1 MNKARR
7 VLVVGVGAMTPAV
20 IAADQ
25 VQARSVQ
32 PAAIRTAQGDTP
44 RIALDQEALKRALLE
59 LSPAEKL
66 RIAGDR
72 IRLAKVTRRTTAPQ
86 DNTTLSTCK
95 QGACGGQ
102 TSAPGVCVQ
111 RAKPPPAPVTPQRAR

>member
-44 RIALDQEALKRALLE
+44 RIALDQEALKRALLG

-72 IRLAKVTRRTTAPQ
+72 IRLAKSKVQPTSKGTGAVKQTA
-86 DNTTLSTCK
+86 SAGATCT
-95 QGACGGQ
+95 QRPATAAC
-102 TSAPGVCVQ
+102 TV
-111 RAKPPPAPVTPQRAR
+111 PQRAR

>member
-44 RIALDQEALKRALLE
+44 RIALDQEALKRALLG
-59 LSPAEKL
+59 LSLADKL
-66 RIAGDR
+66 RIAGER
-72 IRLAKVTRRTTAPQ
+72 IRLAKSNVQSTSKGAAAIKQTASATCTQRTTYA
-86 DNTTLSTCK
+86 TAT
-95 QGACGGQ
+95 CGG
-102 TSAPGVCVQ
+102 A
-111 RAKPPPAPVTPQRAR
+111 RRAR